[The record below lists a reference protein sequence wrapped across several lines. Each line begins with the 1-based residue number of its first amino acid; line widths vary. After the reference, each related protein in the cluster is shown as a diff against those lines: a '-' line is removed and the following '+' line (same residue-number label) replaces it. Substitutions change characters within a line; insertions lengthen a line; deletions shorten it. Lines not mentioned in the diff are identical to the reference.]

1 MSLKSH
7 PRYIK
12 KLIGHQ
18 QEKQLFEDSFFNNTL
33 QHCWLLEG
41 PSGIGKASFAYCA
54 ARAILSLN
62 VSGNRGLLL
71 FDDIDSAKDI
81 NKLDFN
87 YDDNNLIHNR
97 ISENTHSDLKII
109 EQIQD
114 EKSIQIKEVIPVDKV
129 REIEIFFSKTSGE
142 GGWRIAIIDSLDN
155 LNKHGSNAL
164 LKILE
169 EPPSKC
175 LIFLISHNKANVLDT
190 IRSRSRILKFSEL
203 NNENTKLVIK
213 ESDIIQNEDD
223 LRKINILAGGSPG
236 KAFIIFN
243 NNGLEIYDKIIE
255 IFNQIPK
262 MDIIV
267 VEALLKNISDKK
279 NLLGLKI
286 INILMTIYLN
296 RTYKRSLKLIKI
308 NISDDERISQDNF
321 LKFFN
326 IADIP
331 TLWENISTNINL
343 SLNFNLDRKQAMI
356 NLIDNIKKFN
366 KDYDYYKEVYEK

>member
-12 KLIGHQ
+12 RLIGHH

-62 VSGNRGLLL
+62 VEPNKDLLL
-71 FDDIDSAKDI
+71 FDDNENAKAI
-81 NKLDFN
+81 NHLDFSYN
-87 YDDNNLIHNR
+87 DNNLIHNR
-97 ISENTHSDLKII
+97 ISENTHTDLKII
-109 EQIQD
+109 EQIQE
-114 EKSIQIKEVIPVDKV
+114 EKSTQLKEVIPVDKV
-129 REIEIFFSKTSGE
+129 REIESFFSKTSGE

-169 EPPSKC
+169 EPPKKC
-175 LIFLISHNKANVLDT
+175 LIFLISHNKSNVLDT

-203 NNENTKLVIK
+203 NHEDTKLVIE
-213 ESDIIQNEDD
+213 ESSIIENEED
-223 LRKINILAGGSPG
+223 LTKINILAGGSPG
-236 KAFIIFN
+236 KAIILFN
-243 NNGLEIYDKIIE
+243 NNGLEIYDKIIAT
-255 IFNQIPK
+255 FNQMPK
-262 MDIIV
+262 MDTSL
-267 VEALLKNISDKK
+267 VEPLLKDISDKK
-279 NLLGLKI
+279 NILGLKI
-286 INILMTIYLN
+286 ISILMTIYLN
-296 RTYKRSLKLIKI
+296 RAYKRSLKLVKI

-343 SLNFNLDRKQAMI
+343 SLNFNLDKKQAMI

-366 KDYDYYKEVYEK
+366 KNYELQ